1 MTAFTTLPILFVALL
16 IGTLLWVVARN
27 RMRARKRLARATFIR
42 QYAFPPGLK
51 FKLDQAYPALS
62 EAQIQHVLEGLR
74 AWFLLISAHPRTTF
88 GMPSKAV
95 DTAWHEFILL
105 TKNYAAFCDLA
116 FGKFLHHAPHNGD
129 ATAEQDGLA
138 STWGSRA
145 GLLGAGALAG
155 GLGAASLVSARD
167 LFEIDRTLGTPDGL
181 VYSESDL
188 EKFDHRHSELTSAA
202 SNGRGDGAGSG
213 GRGGG
218 DGGSAGGCA
227 DSSGCG
233 DGGGGGGC
241 GGGCGS

>member
-1 MTAFTTLPILFVALL
+1 MTAFPILLVTLL
-16 IGTLLWVVARN
+16 TGTLVWVIARA
-27 RMRARKRLARATFIR
+27 RISSRKRLERATFIR
-42 QYAFPPGLK
+42 QYAFPSGLK
-51 FKLDQAYPALS
+51 YKLDQAYPALS
-62 EAQIQHVLEGLR
+62 DAQIRQVLEGLR
-74 AWFLLISAHPRTTF
+74 AWFLLIAANPSTTF

-129 ATAEQDGLA
+129 VRAEQDGLA
-138 STWGSRA
+138 STWGGRA
-145 GLLGAGALAG
+145 GLIGAGALAG

-167 LFEIDRTLGTPDGL
+167 LFEIDRSLGIPDGL

-188 EKFDHRHSELTSAA
+188 EKFDHRHNQLTSA
-202 SNGRGDGAGSG
+202 SSSGSGDG
-213 GRGGG
+213 
-218 DGGSAGGCA
+218 GGSAGGCA